1 MSACS
6 MEEMLLEGQMEVK
19 ELFEFVKNNAEAMDL
34 YSMEQS
40 IFSRIMGIGLSSMK
54 GYFTEKGKP

>member
-1 MSACS
+1 MSAYS
-6 MEEMLLEGQMEVK
+6 MEKMLLEGQMEVK
-19 ELFEFVKNNAEAMDL
+19 EFLEFVKKNAEAMGL

-54 GYFTEKGKP
+54 GYFAEKSKP

>member
-1 MSACS
+1 
-6 MEEMLLEGQMEVK
+6 MEKMLLEGQMEVK
-19 ELFEFVKNNAEAMDL
+19 EFLEFVKKNAEAMGL

-54 GYFTEKGKP
+54 GYFAEKSKP